1 MAISNLVT
9 LDTSTPGTK
18 AGTAAT
24 ANVLYTAVSSIPAG
38 IYSINCVSTTVA
50 RVELYN
56 GTTLVT
62 SQVTTSGT
70 VSFNLGTD
78 CTSIRFWTDTGTD
91 VVVSLQYVASP
102 FSVSSF
108 SGTLDTITSS
118 TTYTQTGKAY
128 AILVGGGGGGSAGQ
142 SGAGGGGGGG
152 SGGVLSTGVIDLTGS
167 MAITVGTGG
176 NGANSS
182 TAVGNAGNATT
193 FAGFT
198 ANGGGAANA
207 STGGGNNNAGGGGA
221 AGTPGGGAGGSGQA
235 GNSTGGQ
242 NGSASSSGSFAA
254 YAGNSVTTGQTSSTF
269 SNDSIY
275 IPNYAGSAYK
285 SYSADGVVENNA
297 TGAFATFNA
306 GLWSN
311 TAAITSI
318 TLTAGVGSF
327 VQYSNFYLY
336 GVKNA

>member
-24 ANVLYTAVSSIPAG
+24 ANVLYTAISAIPAG
-38 IYSINCVSTTVA
+38 IYSINCVDTTVA

-108 SGTLDTITSS
+108 SGTLDTVTSS

-152 SGGVLSTGVIDLTGS
+152 SGGVLSTGVIDLSGS
-167 MAITVGTGG
+167 MAIVVGTGG

-182 TAVGNAGNATT
+182 SAVGNAGNATT

-198 ANGGGAANA
+198 ANGGGAGNI

-221 AGTPGGGAGGSGQA
+221 AGTPGGGAGGNGQQ
-235 GNSTGGQ
+235 GTSTGGQ
-242 NGSASSSGSFAA
+242 TGFASSASFYTFVKSGTTGGGGGGTYNGSYPGGGSGIGTGGNGAIVGTAAGAGSGYGAGGGGGSSAGGNIASS
-254 YAGNSVTTGQTSSTF
+254 AGR
-269 SNDSIY
+269 
-275 IPNYAGSAYK
+275 P
-285 SYSADGVVENNA
+285 GVVYI
-297 TGAFATFNA
+297 FR
-306 GLWSN
+306 
-311 TAAITSI
+311 
-318 TLTAGVGSF
+318 
-327 VQYSNFYLY
+327 Y
-336 GVKNA
+336 